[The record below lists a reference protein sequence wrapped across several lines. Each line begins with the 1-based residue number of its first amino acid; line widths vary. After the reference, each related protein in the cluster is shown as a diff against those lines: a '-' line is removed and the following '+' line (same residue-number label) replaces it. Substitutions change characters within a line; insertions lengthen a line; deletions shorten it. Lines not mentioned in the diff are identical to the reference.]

1 MCGIA
6 CFLGN
11 SRWRESS
18 ELSWVEDL
26 CEEFASAASDP
37 DNLTKLTSTVEHLA
51 SRFDDLMSFAL
62 HLGMVTDPHVSKSI
76 ESIAGYVLSLRD
88 RTASMIERGES
99 THDMESLHEKLEDY
113 LWQLDR
119 EVVQNVTRTRSLMGE
134 QAGHEPS
141 RSRHYLA
148 WVIEQVIESIDKLEV
163 RGRDSAGLS
172 ILCVLPSGKHPEDR
186 LDEFERAELNRRQSI
201 ENALSGFVLADT
213 LQDGRRTYRF
223 VYKVANL
230 VGRLG
235 DNGNA
240 LRADIRGDRLMWTLC
255 ADIEKANI
263 IAHTRWASN
272 GIISVPNCHPVDGRV
287 VRKTVSKASR
297 NADVMFV
304 LNGDVDNYSM
314 LVDTFVIP
322 NSAVIDPSI
331 STDAKILPVL
341 FHLDP
346 IESDS
351 VSSRFGNVMQHCVGS
366 LAVAMQHPEQ
376 PDSLYLAQKGSGQS
390 LFLGRVLDGWLVAS
404 EPYGLAARC
413 RRSYPIAS
421 VEQGGVSV
429 VLSTGA
435 SEDEQHDAELRGRFL
450 AGGGS
455 FHLKPE
461 TIEVF
466 SRDIFRKHF
475 DYYIEKEIHEA
486 PESVQK
492 TLHGKYRKTNGRVE
506 FLIGNFGNCHALLR
520 RFKSPD
526 LPPIR
531 RIVVAGQGT
540 ASIASMGI
548 AFLIRRSIERRGIV
562 VESTKASELFGF
574 LADRR
579 LDDTVL
585 IAVSQS
591 GTTNDTNRVVD
602 LARER
607 GAWIHAIVN
616 RRNSP
621 LVRKSNSFMYTSNGR
636 DVEMSVASTK
646 AYYSQVAAG
655 KLMALWL
662 AKELELI
669 EDEDLHSELTELE
682 SLSDKIEEVLKK
694 QETIARY
701 ADRYGPFN
709 RYWAVV
715 GNGANRIA
723 AEEIRIKLSELC
735 YKSIPCDVTEDK
747 KHIDLST
754 EPFTIVVAND
764 LSEMVVQDTVKEVTI
779 FKAHNGR
786 PMVFCATGEHRFDGI
801 AECTTKLP
809 LIGGGL
815 AFVLATVAGHLWGI
829 EAAKGIDRRAD
840 TFREIRHQLARVIE
854 DASAWDPDALLRHLE
869 KGLSRIEEGHMDSAL
884 PARAVAALARYILWL
899 KDQPRDIEPGKAN
912 LVEALSILNNIIDE
926 ATRPIDT
933 IRHQA
938 KTVTVGI
945 SRPQLE
951 ISPLLLD
958 NLQSLGIM
966 PDNLKPQDR
975 HLLEALSPV
984 ISGVEGG
991 LLYQV
996 LDPIETKAD
1005 SPPPRIRA
1013 IAGAGSS
1020 KIEDSRYI
1028 TPQHA
1033 KGSKRRVLRT
1043 SNSAWSA
1050 GSKGAQTVVV
1060 LPVSM
1065 ESDLVCSHEALLHL
1079 VFVSQASLQQKIAI
1093 LAQLGQ
1099 KYQDLIDQ
1107 KEELSLTVEI
1117 DEILG
1122 DVSPRDLI
1130 FKSIDALLQ
1139 RMC

>member
-11 SRWRESS
+11 NRWRESS
-18 ELSWVEDL
+18 ELTWVEDL
-26 CEEFASAASDP
+26 RSDLAGASSDP
-37 DNLTKLTSTVEHLA
+37 DDLTRLTSSVEGLA
-51 SRFDDLMSFAL
+51 NRFKDLMCFAL
-62 HLGMVTDPHVSKSI
+62 HLNMLTDPRTSESI
-76 ESIAGYVLSLRD
+76 ENIAGYVLSLRD
-88 RTASMIERGES
+88 RTSEMIKRGES
-99 THDMESLHEKLEDY
+99 SHGLESLHEKLEDY

-119 EVVQNVTRTRSLMGE
+119 EVIQNVTRTRSLISEGLGGE
-134 QAGHEPS
+134 PT
-141 RSRHYLA
+141 RSQHYLA

-163 RGRDSAGLS
+163 RGRDSAGLAV
-172 ILCVLPSGKHPEDR
+172 LCVLPSGTRPEDR
-186 LDEFERAELNRRQSI
+186 LDEFERAELDRRRSI
-201 ENALSGFVLADT
+201 RNALSGFVLT
-213 LQDGRRTYRF
+213 GMLPDGRRICRF

-240 LRADIRGDRLMWTLC
+240 LRAAIRDDRLLWKLC
-255 ADIEKANI
+255 AELESANL

-287 VRKTVSKASR
+287 IRRTPSKDGG
-297 NADVMFV
+297 NDDVMFV
-304 LNGDVDNYSM
+304 LNGDVDNYGA
-314 LVDTFVIP
+314 LVDTVVIP
-322 NSAVIDPSI
+322 NGASIDPSI

-341 FHLDP
+341 FNLDGAER
-346 IESDS
+346 ESAGD
-351 VSSRFGNVMQHCVGS
+351 RFGHVMQRCVGS
-366 LAVAMQHPEQ
+366 LAVAMQHPKQ
-376 PDSLYLAQKGSGQS
+376 PSSLYLAQKGSGQS
-390 LFLGRVLDGWLVAS
+390 LYVGKVLDGWLVAS

-413 RRSYPIAS
+413 RRSYPIAT

-429 VLSTGA
+429 ILSEAPSSGE
-435 SEDEQHDAELRGRFL
+435 EDDVELSGRFL

-486 PESVQK
+486 PESVLK
-492 TLHGKYRKTNGRVE
+492 TLHGKYRKSNGRVE
-506 FLIGNFGNCHALLR
+506 FLLGNFGNCHALLR
-520 RFKSPD
+520 RFQSPD

-548 AFLIRRSIERRGIV
+548 AFLIRRALEPRGIV

-579 LDDTVL
+579 LEDTVL

-607 GAWIHAIVN
+607 GAWVHAIVN

-621 LVRKSNSFMYTSNGR
+621 LVRKSNSYMYTSNGR

-662 AKELELI
+662 AKELEVI
-669 EDEDLHSELTELE
+669 GDEDLFSELTELE
-682 SLSDKIEEVLKK
+682 NLPDKIAEVLKK
-694 QETIARY
+694 QESIARY
-701 ADRYGPFN
+701 AGQYGPFN

-786 PMVFCATGEHRFDGI
+786 PMVFCAAGEHRFDGI

-829 EAAKGIDRRAD
+829 EAAKEIDRRAD
-840 TFREIRHQLARVIE
+840 CFRNIRHQLARVIE
-854 DASAWDPDALLRHLE
+854 HTADWDPDDLLRRLE
-869 KGLSRIEEGHMDSAL
+869 EGLSMIENGQMDSAL
-884 PARAVAALARYILWL
+884 PARHVAALARYILRL
-899 KDQPRDIEPGKAN
+899 KDQPRDMEPDQGQ
-912 LVEALSILNNIIDE
+912 LMEALSILNNLIDE
-926 ATRPIDT
+926 STRPIDT

-958 NLQSLGIM
+958 SFQLLGVLPDHLM
-966 PDNLKPQDR
+966 PHDR

-996 LDPIETKAD
+996 LDPIETRAD

-1013 IAGAGSS
+1013 VAGTGSS
-1020 KIEDSRYI
+1020 KVEESRYV

-1043 SNSAWSA
+1043 SKSDWSA
-1050 GSKGAQTVVV
+1050 GPQGTQTMIV
-1060 LPVSM
+1060 LPVFM

-1079 VFVSQASLQQKIAI
+1079 VFITQASLQQKIAI

-1107 KEELSLTVEI
+1107 KEELSVAKEI
-1117 DEILG
+1117 DEILA
-1122 DVSPRDLI
+1122 DASPRDLI
-1130 FKSIDALLQ
+1130 FKSVDALLKK
-1139 RMC
+1139 